1 MKIPFKNMPLG
12 GRFFGYGKVW
22 IVLERH
28 GRGKIVEECLNPN
41 KKDPLYTSLMQSICC
56 FVDIEEGVT
65 LNSEVEFISLESK

>member
-28 GRGKIVEECLNPN
+28 GRGSIVEECLNPC
-41 KKDPLYTSLMQSICC
+41 KKDPFYVSLRQSMCC
-56 FVDIEEGVT
+56 FTDPDEGIT
-65 LNSEVEFISLESK
+65 LDSEVEFIGLEVR